1 VGLKKK
7 TTGEWWEEKNSGKK
21 EGRKGGRDEGKEAL
35 QS

>member
-1 VGLKKK
+1 VWS
-7 TTGEWWEEKNSGKK
+7 WWEEKNSGKK

>member
-7 TTGEWWEEKNSGKK
+7 TTTGEWWEEKNFRK
-21 EGRKGGRDEGKEAL
+21 GRKKGRDEGKEAL